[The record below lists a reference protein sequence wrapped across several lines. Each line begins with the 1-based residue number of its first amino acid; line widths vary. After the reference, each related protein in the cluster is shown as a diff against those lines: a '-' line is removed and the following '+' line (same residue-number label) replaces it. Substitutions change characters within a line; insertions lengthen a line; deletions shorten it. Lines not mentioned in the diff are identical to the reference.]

1 MIAGFN
7 DRVAR
12 IDLTTGDVSYEKLN
26 PEDVRKYIGARGL
39 GVKYVLDNGPDVE
52 PFSPD
57 NLLCVMNGPLTGTE
71 VKMSGR
77 LAVVT
82 KSPLTGTV
90 TDSHM
95 GGWTAAKL
103 KWAGF
108 DGLLIRGK
116 AESPVYLYVEDG
128 EVSIHDASAVWG
140 MDTDDAIKFLQSD
153 RGDDCSV
160 MAIGPGG
167 ENLVRYGNF
176 MNENE
181 RSAGRGGTGAV
192 AGSKNLKAIVIKGS
206 KKNQPKPADRVAFKE
221 ADKKALAAIMNE
233 AVVTAPRKGGLSVYG
248 TNVLMNIVNT
258 VGALPAKNSQSTSF
272 AQAENTSGEWVKENI
287 LIDDPTCHACPV
299 ACKKEYEITEGK
311 WKVKGESYEYEPAW
325 ALGANCLNG
334 DGESIAY
341 MINQCNRFGMDSI
354 EMGNVLSMCM
364 EATDKGYLN
373 GNGLN
378 WGDADAMAAM
388 IERIAL
394 RQDDVAWKLGEG
406 TYGAAVLFGDPDIA
420 MAVKGQAIPAY
431 DPRGIKGMGI
441 GYATSNR
448 GACHLRAY
456 TPAAEI
462 VGNVLGPAEVVD
474 RLAWEGKGKL
484 TVIFQNVHTM
494 TDCLD
499 VCKFSTFAESLD
511 NFAEQYSTFT
521 GVPTTVSD
529 LLTAGERVWNL
540 ERYYNNLNG
549 FREGSDYLPKRFS
562 TVPADGQGS
571 EGSLCEIDLMLEE
584 YYAERGWVNGVVPE
598 SKLKELEIL

>member
-1 MIAGFN
+1 MITGFN
-7 DRVAR
+7 NRIAR
-12 IDLTTGDVSYEKLN
+12 IDLSTGAIGYEQLD
-26 PEDVRKYIGARGL
+26 PEDVRKYIGGRGL
-39 GVKYVLDNGPDVE
+39 GVKYVLDNGPEVE
-52 PFSPD
+52 AFSPN
-57 NLLCVMNGPLTGTE
+57 NLLCVMTGPLTGTE

-103 KWAGF
+103 KWAGL
-108 DGLLIRGK
+108 DGLLITGK
-116 AESPVYLYVEDG
+116 ADSPIYLYVEDG
-128 EVSIHDASAVWG
+128 DVSIHDASAVWG
-140 MDTDDAIKFLQSD
+140 MDTDDAIQVLQSD
-153 RGDDCSV
+153 RGPECSV

-167 ENLVRYGNF
+167 ENLVRYGNM

-181 RSAGRGGTGAV
+181 RAAGRGGVGAV
-192 AGSKNLKAIVIKGS
+192 AGSKNLKAIVIKGD
-206 KKNQPKPADRVAFKE
+206 KKNQPKPADRVAFKA
-221 ADKKALAAIMNE
+221 ADRKALAAIMNE

-272 AQAENTSGEWVKENI
+272 VDAELVSGEWVKENI
-287 LIDDPTCHACPV
+287 LINDPTCHACPV
-299 ACKKEYEITEGK
+299 ACKKEYEIPDGK
-311 WKVKGESYEYEPAW
+311 WKVRGESMEYESAW
-325 ALGANCLNG
+325 ALGPNCLNG
-334 DGESIAY
+334 DAASVSY
-341 MINQCNRFGMDSI
+341 MVNQCNRFGVDTI
-354 EMGNVLSMCM
+354 EMGNALSMTM
-364 EATDKGYLN
+364 EATEKGYLN
-373 GNGLN
+373 GNGLA
-378 WGDADAMAAM
+378 WADTDSMAEM
-388 IERIAL
+388 IERVAF
-394 RQDDVAWKLGEG
+394 RKDDLAWTLGEG
-406 TYGAAVLFGDPDIA
+406 TYAAAVALGDPDIA
-420 MAVKGQAIPAY
+420 MSVKGQAIPAY

-462 VGNVLGPAEVVD
+462 VGNVLGPAEVID

-511 NFAEQYSTFT
+511 NFAEQFSTFT
-521 GVPTTVSD
+521 GVAVTAGD

-549 FREGSDYLPKRFS
+549 FREGSDNLPKRF
-562 TVPADGQGS
+562 TTEPADGQGS
-571 EGSLCEIDLMLEE
+571 EGSLSELDLMLAE
-584 YYAERGWVNGVVPE
+584 YYAERGWVNGVAPE
-598 SKLKELEIL
+598 SKLRELEIL

>member
-1 MIAGFN
+1 MIAGYN
-7 DRVAR
+7 NRVAH
-12 IDLTTGDVSYEKLN
+12 INLTTGDVSYDTLN
-26 PEDVRKYIGARGL
+26 EEDVRKYIGARGL
-39 GVKYVLDNGPDVE
+39 GVKYVLDNGPEVE

-57 NLLCVMNGPLTGTE
+57 NLMCVMTGPLTGTE

-108 DGLLIRGK
+108 DGLLIKGK
-116 AESPVYLYVEDG
+116 AESPVYLYVENT
-128 EVSIHDASAVWG
+128 EVSIHDASAYWG
-140 MDTDDAIKFLQSD
+140 MDTDDAIKALQND
-153 RGDDCSV
+153 RGADCSV
-160 MAIGPGG
+160 MAIGPAG
-167 ENLVRYGNF
+167 ENLVRFGNI

-181 RSAGRGGTGAV
+181 RASGRGGTGAV
-192 AGSKNLKAIVIKGS
+192 AGSKNLKAIVIKGD
-206 KKNQPKPADRVAFKE
+206 KRDQPKPADRVAFKE
-221 ADKKALAAIMNE
+221 ADKKALASIMNPN
-233 AVVTAPRKGGLSVYG
+233 VVTAPRKGGLSVYG

-272 AQAENTSGEWVKENI
+272 FNAELVSGEYVKENI
-287 LIDDPTCHACPV
+287 LVNDPTCHACPV
-299 ACKKEYEITEGK
+299 ACKKEYEVTDGK
-311 WKVKGESYEYEPAW
+311 WKVKGESWEYESGW
-325 ALGANCLNG
+325 ALGPNCFTG
-334 DGESIAY
+334 DTEAVGY
-341 MINQCNRFGMDSI
+341 MIIQCNRLGMDTI
-354 EMGNVLSMCM
+354 EMGNVLSMTM
-364 EATDKGYLN
+364 EATEKGLLN
-373 GNGLN
+373 GNGLA
-378 WGDADAMAAM
+378 WADVDRMSEL
-388 IERIAL
+388 IDRIAQ
-394 RQDDVAWKLGEG
+394 RQDDFAWQLGEG
-406 TYGAAVLFGDPDIA
+406 TYRAAVAFGDPDMA
-420 MAVKGQAIPAY
+420 MTVKGQAIPAY

-441 GYATSNR
+441 AYATSNR

-511 NFAEQYSTFT
+511 NFAEQFSAFT
-521 GVPTTVSD
+521 GAPTTVAD
-529 LLTAGERVWNL
+529 LLKAGERVWNL
-540 ERYYNNLNG
+540 ERYFNNLAG
-549 FREGSDYLPKRFS
+549 IGEGSDYLPKRF
-562 TVPADGQGS
+562 TTEPADGQGS
-571 EGSLCEIDLMLEE
+571 EGSVVEIDLMLKE

-598 SKLKELEIL
+598 SKLRELEII

>member
-26 PEDVRKYIGARGL
+26 AEDVRKYIGARGL
-39 GVKYVLDNGPDVE
+39 GVKYVLDNGPEVD

-108 DGLLIRGK
+108 DGLLFKGK
-116 AESPVYLYVEDG
+116 ADGPVYAVVADG
-128 EVSIHDASAVWG
+128 EVTLMDASALWG
-140 MDTDDAIKFLQSD
+140 LETNQAIHYLMHEH
-153 RGDDCSV
+153 GEDCAV
-160 MAIGPGG
+160 MAIGPAG
-167 ENLVRYGNF
+167 EKLVRFANF
-176 MNENE
+176 INEHD
-181 RSAGRGGTGAV
+181 RAAGRGGTGAV
-192 AGSKNLKAIVIKGS
+192 AGSKNLKAIVIKGD
-206 KKNQPKPADRVAFKE
+206 KKDQPKPVDRVAFKE
-221 ADKKALAAIMNE
+221 ADKKALAQIMNE
-233 AVVTAPRKGGLSVYG
+233 AVITAPRKGALSVYG
-248 TNVLMNIVNT
+248 TNVLMNMVNV
-258 VGALPAKNSQSTSF
+258 VGALPAKNSLSTSF
-272 AQAENTSGEWVKENI
+272 VDAELISGEYVKENI
-287 LIDDPTCHACPV
+287 LTDDPTCHACPV
-299 ACKKEYEITEGK
+299 ACKKEFEITEGK
-311 WKVKGESYEYEPAW
+311 HRVKGESFEYESAW
-325 ALGANCLNG
+325 ALGANCMTGNTSAVG
-334 DGESIAY
+334 F
-341 MINQCNRFGMDSI
+341 MIIQCNRFGMDTI
-354 EMGNVLSMCM
+354 EMGNVLSMTM
-364 EATDKGYLN
+364 EATDKGFTN
-373 GNGLN
+373 GNGLA
-378 WGDADAMAAM
+378 WGDTDAMVAL
-388 IERIAL
+388 IERIAY
-394 RQDDVAWKLGEG
+394 RKDDFAWQLGEG
-406 TYGAAVLFGDPDIA
+406 TYRGAVAFGDPDMA
-420 MAVKGQAIPAY
+420 MTVKGQAIPAY

-462 VGNVLGPAEVVD
+462 IGNVLGPATLTD
-474 RLAWEGKGKL
+474 RLAWEGKAKL

-494 TDCLD
+494 TDLLD

-511 NFAEQYSTFT
+511 SFAEQFSAFT
-521 GVPTTVSD
+521 GMPMTAAD
-529 LLTAGERVWNL
+529 LLAAGDRVYNL
-540 ERYYNNLNG
+540 ERYYNNLAG
-549 FREGSDYLPKRFS
+549 LREGSDYLPKRF
-562 TVPADGQGS
+562 TTLPADGQGS
-571 EGSLCEIDLMLEE
+571 EGSLCEIDLMLAE

>member
-1 MIAGFN
+1 MITGFN
-7 DRVAR
+7 NRIAR
-12 IDLTTGDVSYEKLN
+12 IDLSTGAIGYEPLD
-26 PEDVRKYIGARGL
+26 PEDVRKYIGGRGL
-39 GVKYVLDNGPDVE
+39 GVKYVLDNGPEVE
-52 PFSPD
+52 AFSPN
-57 NLLCVMNGPLTGTE
+57 NLLCVMTGPLTGTE

-103 KWAGF
+103 KWAGL
-108 DGLLIRGK
+108 DGLLIKGK
-116 AESPVYLYVEDG
+116 ADSPVYLFVEDG

-140 MDTDDAIKFLQSD
+140 MDTDDTIKVLQSD
-153 RGDDCSV
+153 RGPECSV

-167 ENLVRYGNF
+167 ENLVRYGNM

-181 RSAGRGGTGAV
+181 RAAGRGGVGAV
-192 AGSKNLKAIVIKGS
+192 AGSKNLKAIVIRGD
-206 KKNQPKPADRVAFKE
+206 KKNQPKPADRAAFKA
-221 ADKKALAAIMNE
+221 ADRKALAAIMNE

-272 AQAENTSGEWVKENI
+272 VDAELVSGEWVKENI
-287 LIDDPTCHACPV
+287 LVDDPTCHACPV

-311 WKVKGESYEYEPAW
+311 WKVRGESMEYESAW
-325 ALGANCLNG
+325 ALGPNCLNG
-334 DGESIAY
+334 DAASVSY
-341 MINQCNRFGMDSI
+341 MVNQCNRFGIDTI
-354 EMGNVLSMCM
+354 EMGNALSMAM

-373 GNGLN
+373 GNGLA
-378 WGDADAMAAM
+378 WADTDSMAEM
-388 IERIAL
+388 IERVAF
-394 RQDDVAWKLGEG
+394 RKDDVAWTLGEG
-406 TYGAAVLFGDPDIA
+406 TYAAAVALGDPDIA
-420 MAVKGQAIPAY
+420 MSVKGQAIPAY

-511 NFAEQYSTFT
+511 DFAEQFSAFT
-521 GVPTTVSD
+521 GSPVTVGD
-529 LLTAGERVWNL
+529 LLKAGERVWNL

-549 FREGSDYLPKRFS
+549 FREGSDNLPKRF
-562 TVPADGQGS
+562 TTEPADGQGS
-571 EGSLCEIDLMLEE
+571 EGSLSELDLMLAE
-584 YYAERGWVNGVVPE
+584 YYAERGWVNGVAPE
-598 SKLKELEIL
+598 SKLRELEIL